1 MSENLLVAAKSEYTE
16 QLQEI
21 LCENI
26 YNGIKTIWNSCKD
39 LEKVNTLKCFQRKL
53 CAIPEWNQEIINKI
67 FKTIITTMDLREDY
81 IDKIIEAVFLSNV
94 KILSVV
100 KSNNKSQKINVSIP
114 DTKHFVHRCYIEA
127 ARAFYCDPYLID
139 DRERNAQSEIQR
151 NVGRSIN
158 IIKLSIEK
166 TIRAM
171 IPMEEILKK
180 YIANQED
187 YEPDYSD
194 RKSDEEPEH
203 IEPEVE
209 PEQEQDVDDI
219 FNEPPQ
225 HQEEIRPT
233 PPQPYGPFMSEPI
246 AEEEPVYRSNLEESS
261 PQQAYGPFPRAPT
274 PPPQQQ
280 VPQQPPQSSPAPSL
294 VVNLQQNHNDDQD
307 FFD

>member
-26 YNGIKTIWNSCKD
+26 YNGIKTIWNSCKEV
-39 LEKVNTLKCFQRKL
+39 EKVNTLKCFQRKL

-67 FKTIITTMDLREDY
+67 FKTIIASMELTEDY

-194 RKSDEEPEH
+194 RKSDEEPIEH

-219 FNEPPQ
+219 FNEAPQ
-225 HQEEIRPT
+225 EDTQPT
-233 PPQPYGPFMSEPI
+233 PVQSYGPFMEQPI
-246 AEEEPVYRSNLEESS
+246 AES
-261 PQQAYGPFPRAPT
+261 PFPRVPT
-274 PPPQQQ
+274 PEPQAYYGPHVEPQPVSQAPP
-280 VPQQPPQSSPAPSL
+280 VPPQSSPL
-294 VVNLQQNHNDDQD
+294 VVNLGQAQSQTHNDNEN